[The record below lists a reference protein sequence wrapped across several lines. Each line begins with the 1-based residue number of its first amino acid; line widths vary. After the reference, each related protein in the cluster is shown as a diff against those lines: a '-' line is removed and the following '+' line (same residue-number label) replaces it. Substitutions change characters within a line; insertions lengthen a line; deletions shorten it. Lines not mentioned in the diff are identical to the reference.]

1 MERHQRAIWVDKML
15 AEMGLARPTTYS
27 LPHGRNSAWRVAP
40 APAMLSAEQAEAISC
55 LGHVLRSFYVAAD
68 KLYYLGLSD
77 AKYSFV
83 PEYLDKGK
91 PARIVAVSRHARFK
105 GVLPLIFRPDL
116 LWTEGGFV
124 ATEFDSIPGG
134 VGLLSGM
141 EFLYRSLGSNV
152 PDSADAF
159 AQAVKA
165 LHKNGLF
172 AIVVSNE
179 SAGYRDEMCYLA
191 SELSK
196 RGVKAHCLR
205 PEQIDFRADGLF
217 SGGQRITT
225 LYRFFE
231 LFDIDNVS
239 NGWDMIEAATQGL
252 VKMTPPPK
260 AYLEEKLWFALI
272 HHPTLRQYWEQ
283 SMGVKDF
290 SRLRSLIPLTHVLD
304 PRPVPP
310 HAIIADLYVNG
321 QVVNSYL
328 ELTTLPRSDRSY
340 VLKPSGFSP
349 TAWGSR
355 GVVLGRELTTKAWGQ
370 QLERALAS
378 FDEQPFV
385 LQQYYPS
392 STELQEFY
400 DFASGKLQEFTGKS
414 RYCPYFFNT
423 AKTVIPG
430 GILVTTCQLDKPL
443 IHGMTDAVMAP
454 VAYSLGASK

>member
-1 MERHQRAIWVDKML
+1 ML
-15 AEMGLARPTTYS
+15 F
-27 LPHGRNSAWRVAP
+27 
-40 APAMLSAEQAEAISC
+40 
-55 LGHVLRSFYVAAD
+55 RS
-68 KLYYLGLSD
+68 
-77 AKYSFV
+77 
-83 PEYLDKGK
+83 DKGK

-116 LWTEGGFV
+116 LWSEGRFV

-141 EFLYRSLGSNV
+141 EALYRSLGDNV

-159 AQAVKA
+159 AQAIET
-165 LHKNGLF
+165 LHRSGLF
-172 AIVVSNE
+172 AIVVSDE
-179 SAGYRDEMCYLA
+179 SAGYRDEMSYLA
-191 SELSK
+191 SELGK
-196 RGVKAHCLR
+196 RGVKACCLR
-205 PEQIDFRADGLF
+205 PEEIELRRDGLF
-217 SGGQRITT
+217 YEEQRITT

-231 LFDIDNVS
+231 LFDIDNVP
-239 NGWDMIEAATQGL
+239 NGWEMIEAATQGL

-272 HHPTLRQYWEQ
+272 HHPVLRQYWEQ
-283 SMGVKDF
+283 SMGERDAP
-290 SRLRSLIPLTHVLD
+290 RLRSLVPLTHVLD
-304 PRPVPP
+304 PRPLPQ
-310 HAIIADLYVNG
+310 HAIIAGLYVKG

-328 ELTTLPRSDRSY
+328 ELANLPRSERSY

-392 STELQEFY
+392 SVESQEFY
-400 DFASGKLQEFTGKS
+400 DFASNKLQVFTGKS

-430 GILVTTCQLDKPL
+430 GVLVTTCPLDKPL

-454 VAYSLGASK
+454 VAFQK